1 MLLASYIVAALAM
14 GGSTAYLLYR
24 LRPFFTATTMLLG
37 SLLLIYGPAYL
48 SFVLSSGEK
57 SMLLYRLSG
66 SEGGKSVIFRTI
78 QSASPDFGAI
88 LTAMNLAIALMFIG
102 VIVGIEIVDRLA
114 PRRVAGMLVAVEAW
128 NSQPLRDG
136 LGAVRVLL
144 AVIAALALMLAFI
157 SIRENHL
164 GTIREFLSISDDA
177 TRQAFRVQHGGS
189 PNYGYRVILGA
200 VAPVFVIWG
209 LLSGWLNRFWPLLL
223 ASALLF
229 VAVMIGKSEVLSK
242 APPALFLIQLAVAG
256 LLVFRNTMS
265 GRAALIAL
273 LAAVLVFYVAIRLTI
288 TSYDNFGAL
297 GFLYY
302 RVFEVPSESLLESFG
317 AFPFR
322 FPHTMGA
329 NIRGLSALM
338 GTDFIPSYSVIS
350 RLWHGSDGLSSN
362 ALFIA
367 DAWIA
372 FSYVGV
378 LMFSI
383 LAGVLCRAIDALFL
397 IEGKTIVSVSVLA
410 ATSFGIFTLL
420 VSALNTAAI
429 SGGLLLAPLA
439 AGLLVKAVRIFN
451 RPHQPPAAVSGH

>member
-1 MLLASYIVAALAM
+1 
-14 GGSTAYLLYR
+14 
-24 LRPFFTATTMLLG
+24 
-37 SLLLIYGPAYL
+37 
-48 SFVLSSGEK
+48 
-57 SMLLYRLSG
+57 
-66 SEGGKSVIFRTI
+66 
-78 QSASPDFGAI
+78 
-88 LTAMNLAIALMFIG
+88 
-102 VIVGIEIVDRLA
+102 
-114 PRRVAGMLVAVEAW
+114 
-128 NSQPLRDG
+128 
-136 LGAVRVLL
+136 
-144 AVIAALALMLAFI
+144 
-157 SIRENHL
+157 
-164 GTIREFLSISDDA
+164 
-177 TRQAFRVQHGGS
+177 
-189 PNYGYRVILGA
+189 VILGA
-200 VAPVFVIWG
+200 VAPIFVIWG
-209 LLSGWLNRFWPLLL
+209 LLSGWLNRSWPLLL
-223 ASALLF
+223 TSGFLF
-229 VAVMIGKSEVLSK
+229 VAVMVGKVELLSK
-242 APPALFLIQLAVAG
+242 APPALFLIQLTVAG

-265 GRAALIAL
+265 GRAALVAL
-273 LAAVLVFYVAIRLTI
+273 LAAVFMFYAAIKLTMG
-288 TSYDNFGAL
+288 SYDQFGAL

-378 LMFSI
+378 LVFSI
-383 LAGVLCRAIDALFL
+383 LAGVLCRAIDAFFL

-439 AGLLVKAVRIFN
+439 AGLSVKAVRIFN